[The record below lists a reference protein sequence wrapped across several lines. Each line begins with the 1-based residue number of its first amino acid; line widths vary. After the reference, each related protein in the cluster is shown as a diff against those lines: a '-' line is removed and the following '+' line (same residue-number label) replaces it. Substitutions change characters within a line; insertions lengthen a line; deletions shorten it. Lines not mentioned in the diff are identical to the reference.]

1 MCATHE
7 TAKELGVHPEARR
20 ADGGSDVV
28 DARLQ
33 EEHDA
38 KEVLA
43 ALDGMEVTDPA
54 FTERFAELRHAV
66 LAHAEA
72 EEHEEFP
79 LLRSTTDDRTRERMA
94 AAVRAAESMAP
105 TRPHPG
111 VESQTAN
118 LAAGP
123 PAALGG
129 RTPGRGRRTRR
140 PASGLTDPQPGRDS
154 THQTA
159 LPCSVGRVPH
169 RSARAATICSPRPCS
184 SFSSGRSLRGW

>member
-7 TAKELGVHPEARR
+7 TAKELGVHPEARS
-20 ADGGSDVV
+20 ADGGSAVV

-54 FTERFAELRHAV
+54 FTERFAELRQAV

-79 LLRSTTDDRTRERMA
+79 LLRSTTDDKTRERMA
-94 AAVRAAESMAP
+94 P
-105 TRPHPG
+105 TGRPPG
-111 VESQTAN
+111 VVAPEPPPPGCGVADGQPRGGP
-118 LAAGP
+118 AGV
-123 PAALGG
+123 
-129 RTPGRGRRTRR
+129 PG
-140 PASGLTDPQPGRDS
+140 
-154 THQTA
+154 
-159 LPCSVGRVPH
+159 
-169 RSARAATICSPRPCS
+169 
-184 SFSSGRSLRGW
+184 